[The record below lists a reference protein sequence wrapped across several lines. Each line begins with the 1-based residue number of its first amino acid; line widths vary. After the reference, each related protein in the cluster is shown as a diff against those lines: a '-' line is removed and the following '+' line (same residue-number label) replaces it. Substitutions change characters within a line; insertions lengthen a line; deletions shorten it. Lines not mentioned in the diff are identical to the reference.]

1 MIVEIQVNNSLKP
14 AARYVTWAWSPCMA
28 RVSNP
33 AGIIGT
39 QVTVLLNQTAL
50 AGGGEIRFSKTASG
64 TGSTTLNLTLPKA
77 GTTVPFFVRGTVAST
92 ADPGVQIAAHPSSS
106 KLVIGTVAVM
116 VRIRK
121 NVTSLTT
128 PERDRLIAALATLNN
143 QGLGRYADFA
153 GTHVSA
159 ATPEAHGRPGF
170 LPWHRTFVLD
180 LERELQAI
188 DSSVT
193 LPYWRFDQPAALLFT
208 PDFLGRG
215 AFQGPGTNAVVFS
228 ATNPLR
234 FWKAGPTPGIF
245 RDPGFDVNAAPPR
258 PLGQAAA
265 LALGNPG
272 ALYKNFRRM
281 ESIAPKDYHGTAHV
295 SFSGPIDSIPT
306 AAQDPLF
313 FLLHCNV
320 DHAWAL
326 WQKQNARLDPTT
338 SASFETVVP
347 PNRIGHNLGDTMWP
361 WNGDLNPPRPNF
373 ALGGTMAPSPC
384 VGAPGPKPKVKDVF
398 DYQGSVNL
406 VNNLGFSYDDVPL

>member
-1 MIVEIQVNNSLKP
+1 MNVEIQINNSLKP
-14 AARYVTWAWSPCMA
+14 AARYVTWAWSPCLA
-28 RVSNP
+28 RISNP
-33 AGIIGT
+33 ALIIGT
-39 QVTVLLNQTAL
+39 QVAITLNQAAL
-50 AGGGEIRFSKTASG
+50 GGGGQIRFSKTASG
-64 TGSTTLNLTLPKA
+64 AGAATLSLTLPKNGA
-77 GTTVPFFVRGTVAST
+77 SVPFFVRGTVAST
-92 ADPGVQIAAHPSSS
+92 ADPGLQINAHPASSR
-106 KLVIGTVAVM
+106 LVLGSAALM

-121 NVTSLTT
+121 SVTSLTT

-153 GTHVSA
+153 GTHVQA

-170 LPWHRTFVLD
+170 LPWHRAFVLD

-188 DSSVT
+188 DSSVAI
-193 LPYWRFDQPAALLFT
+193 PYWRFDQPAAALFT

-215 AFQGPGTNAVVFS
+215 VFQGPGTNAVVFS

-245 RDPGFDVNAAPPR
+245 RDPFFNVNAASPGPM
-258 PLGQAAA
+258 GQAAA

-272 ALYKNFRRM
+272 ALFKNFRRL
-281 ESIAPKDYHGTAHV
+281 ESIAPQDYHGQAHV

-326 WQKQNARLDPTT
+326 WQKQNARLDPATA
-338 SASFETVVP
+338 ASFETVTP

-373 ALGGTMAPSPC
+373 ALGGTMAPSAC
-384 VGAPGPKPKVKDVF
+384 VGAPGLKPKVQDVF
-398 DYQGSVNL
+398 DYQGSVSL

>member
-1 MIVEIQVNNSLKP
+1 MIVEIQINNSLQP
-14 AARYVTWAWSPCMA
+14 AARYVTWAWSPCLA

-33 AGIIGT
+33 AGITGT
-39 QVTVLLNQTAL
+39 QVAIQLNQTAL
-50 AGGGEIRFSKTASG
+50 AGGGALRFSNTASG
-64 TGSTTLNLTLPKA
+64 SGAATLNMTLPKS
-77 GTTVPFFVRGTVAST
+77 GTSVPFFVRGTTASN
-92 ADPGVQIAAHPSSS
+92 ADPGVQIEAHPASSR
-106 KLVIGTVAVM
+106 LVVGSVSVM

-121 NVTSLTT
+121 SAASLTT
-128 PERDRLIAALATLNN
+128 SERDRLVAAMATLNN
-143 QGLGRYADFA
+143 QGLGRWADFA
-153 GTHVSA
+153 GTHVQA
-159 ATPEAHGRPGF
+159 GQPEAHGRPGF
-170 LPWHRTFVLD
+170 LPWHRAFVLD

-188 DSSVT
+188 DRSVA
-193 LPYWRFDQPAALLFT
+193 LPYWRFDQPAPSLFS
-208 PDFLGRG
+208 PDFLGNG
-215 AFQGPGTNAVVFS
+215 SFQGPGTSAVVFS

-245 RDPGFDVNAAPPR
+245 RDPDFNVNAALPAPMS
-258 PLGQAAA
+258 QAAA

-272 ALYKNFRRM
+272 ALFKNFRRM
-281 ESIAPKDYHGTAHV
+281 ESVGPKDYHGDAHT

-326 WQKQNARLDPTT
+326 WQKQNARLDPATA
-338 SASFETVVP
+338 ASFETVVP

-361 WNGDLNPPRPNF
+361 WNGDTNPPRPNF

-406 VNNLGFSYDDVPL
+406 INNLGFSYDDVPL